1 MAAKK
6 KAVEKEPEVLE
17 GEAVEVEDA
26 PVNAADEQPLNAVIV
41 VKIEDE
47 NGNIG
52 TNVIPNGDV
61 RPTEI
66 QTLLELA
73 INSWREQIGVGQTKR

>member
-6 KAVEKEPEVLE
+6 KAVEPEVIDVEEAELVSE
-17 GEAVEVEDA
+17 EAV
-26 PVNAADEQPLNAVIV
+26 NASEEQPLNAVIV
-41 VKIEDE
+41 VKVEDE
-47 NGNIG
+47 DGNIG

-73 INSWREQIGVGQTKR
+73 INSWREQIGVGQSKR